1 MGEGRRTAKTQLGP
15 LCSFLGFSLPTQ
27 PPPPPPAHLAGVV
40 RGAYTGAVKA
50 YLTFSIC
57 KVLENGIS
65 FFLPFFT
72 FILFFLMRAFFF
84 FKV

>member
-27 PPPPPPAHLAGVV
+27 PPPAHLAGVV

-57 KVLENGIS
+57 KLLTFLGFFYTLSKRCSEMQNLLEV
-65 FFLPFFT
+65 T
-72 FILFFLMRAFFF
+72 RTRET
-84 FKV
+84 